1 MSQRI
6 EKKWVLQDPVPQQV
20 KERLKRH
27 IPIMQQ
33 ILYNRGISSEEE
45 AERYLNTDSSFYDPY
60 LFNDMEKAI
69 QRVIQAIDSHEKI
82 AVFGDYDADGITS
95 TVVMSEAL
103 EFFGAD
109 VQPYLPERDDGY
121 GVNTKAIE
129 YLYNQGISLVIT
141 VDCGIRSPEELKFAK
156 DLGMTVIVTDHHEP
170 AAYLPDVHSIIC
182 PKVEGENYP
191 EKNLAGVGVAF
202 KFVQALFLA
211 KSELMENA
219 DRWLDLVAIG
229 TVADVVPL
237 LGENRLLVAKGLRTL
252 RFTERL
258 GLKSLIGVSGLE
270 ASKLSAFDIS
280 FGIAPRLNAA
290 GRMDSPMK
298 ALNLL
303 VSRKPSEIVML
314 SQELDDLNK
323 YRQNET
329 IKIHELAQKSFDKDR
344 WIITVLGKDFNAGL
358 VGLVSAKLTESFYRP
373 SIVGFMGDEFTR
385 ASCRSI
391 PEFHITQALDRCEH
405 LLIRHGGHALAAGFT
420 VENEKISE
428 LIETLEKIAEEE
440 LTAEDLKPR
449 IMIDM
454 EIGMRELPEDIL
466 MEFDKLE
473 PIGADNPMALFLSR
487 DVKVVHARAVGKKDN
502 HLKLKIRDADKN
514 YDAIAFNQGD
524 WIKDLP
530 KLIDIV
536 YSIERNHYNGNI
548 YKQLKIKD
556 IKASSLSI

>member
-211 KSELMENA
+211 KTELMENA

-358 VGLVSAKLTESFYRP
+358 VGLVSAKLTESFYQP
-373 SIVGFMGDEFTR
+373 SIVGFMGEEFTR

-420 VENEKISE
+420 VENEKISD
-428 LIETLEKIAEEE
+428 LIEALEKIAEEE

-454 EIGMRELPEDIL
+454 EIGMRDLPEDIL
-466 MEFDKLE
+466 MELDKLE

-487 DVKVVHARAVGKKDN
+487 DVKVVHAKAVGKKDN
-502 HLKLKIRDADKN
+502 
-514 YDAIAFNQGD
+514 
-524 WIKDLP
+524 
-530 KLIDIV
+530 
-536 YSIERNHYNGNI
+536 IE
-548 YKQLKIKD
+548 K
-556 IKASSLSI
+556 